1 MIRYHD
7 VKHLTTAELERTK
20 RDLCANLGLITAH
33 SPAHVPIQAH
43 MKAIDAEL
51 TERAGNQPANGS
63 AAVSTGTEPTS
74 CDPLTALSNQYG
86 AEWKVWKPG
95 RYVADHRRIDVT
107 LISDSVPGLAEKL
120 RAFTELMKE
129 LP

>member
-20 RDLCANLGLITAH
+20 RELCANLGLITSH

-51 TERAGNQPANGS
+51 AERAVKPKANGS
-63 AAVSTGTEPTS
+63 AVVSTGTEPAS
-74 CDPLTALSNQYG
+74 YDSLAALSNEYK
-86 AEWKVWKPG
+86 ADWNVWKPG

-107 LISDSVPGLAEKL
+107 LTSDSVSGLADKL
-120 RAFTELMKE
+120 RAFTELIKE